1 MKTIDLTEYAPVIS
15 DEQTGIKIYQEI
27 KNAISQEETI
37 VIDMS
42 GIKSMA
48 TFCAKQIFGQ
58 LYREL
63 GPSDFYSKIQI
74 KNANDDIKVII
85 RMGIVS
91 ALEGLH

>member
-1 MKTIDLTEYAPVIS
+1 MIEIQLNEYAPVIS
-15 DEQTGIKIYQEI
+15 DEHTGQEIYAKI
-27 KNAISQEETI
+27 KNALLQDVI

-42 GIKSMA
+42 EVKSMA

-63 GPSDFYSKIQI
+63 GSNIFYSKIQI

-91 ALEGLH
+91 AING

>member
-1 MKTIDLTEYAPVIS
+1 MTIDLTQYAPVIS
-15 DEQTGIKIYQEI
+15 DEQTGITIFKDI
-27 KNAISQEETI
+27 KNAICQDNTI
-37 VIDMS
+37 VIDMT

-58 LYREL
+58 LYKEL
-63 GPSDFYSKIQI
+63 GPNDFYSKIQI